1 MFNVVLFGIVS
12 LLTDISSEMVYPLL
26 PIFLSTALGASP
38 AIIGIIEGIAES
50 LASLLKV
57 FSGYLA
63 DKTQKKKELTISG
76 YSGSLLGKLVLVLA
90 GSWGGVMLSRII
102 DRLGK
107 GIRTAP
113 RDALIADSM
122 QKGSRGYAFGLHRA
136 MDTMGAVI
144 GVIIAFVLVSGNIT
158 DFKRIFWFSTI
169 PALLG
174 IIALLFVKRPSKIK
188 SVKKEFSF
196 AWSKLDTKLKKF
208 LILAFI
214 FTLGNSSN
222 QFLLLRASK
231 LGVST
236 PNVLLLYMAFNIS
249 YALVSIPAGKLSDLI
264 GRKRVLVTGYLI
276 YAIVYF
282 GFAQVTQ
289 TSTLWLLFIV
299 YGLYTAF
306 TDGVEKALLSDI
318 APSDLRG
325 TVIGMHAALVG
336 VALLPAS
343 FIAGILW
350 DNFGA
355 QTPFYFGAGM
365 GLLAVIGLLFI
376 FRDSK
381 APTIF
386 GILKY
391 KLRMFYS
398 SKP

>member
-50 LASLLKV
+50 LASLLKM

-76 YSGSLLGKLVLVLA
+76 YSGSLLGKLILVLV
-90 GSWGGVMLSRII
+90 GSWGGVLLSRII
-102 DRLGK
+102 DRFGK

-113 RDALIADSM
+113 RDALIADSTR
-122 QKGSRGYAFGLHRA
+122 KNARGHAFGLHRA

-144 GVIIAFVLVSGNIT
+144 GVIIAYILISGNIT
-158 DFKRIFWFSTI
+158 DFKRIFWYSTI

-174 IIALLFVKRPSKIK
+174 IVALVFVRRPSQVK

-196 AWSKLDTKLKKF
+196 AWSKLDIQLKQF
-208 LILAFI
+208 LVLAFI

-236 PNVLLLYMAFNIS
+236 PHVLLLYLAFNIS
-249 YALVSIPAGKLSDLI
+249 YALVSMPAGKLSDLI
-264 GRKRVLVTGYLI
+264 GRKRVLVTGYFI
-276 YAIVYF
+276 YAVVYF

-336 VALLPAS
+336 IALLPAS

-350 DNFGA
+350 DNLGA
-355 QTPFYFGAGM
+355 QAPFYFGAGM

-376 FRDSK
+376 FGDKKTGSK
-381 APTIF
+381 
-386 GILKY
+386 
-391 KLRMFYS
+391 
-398 SKP
+398 